1 MRPPLP
7 PIPPIGF
14 GLGGGGDDEEER
26 KREVGEQGGVVRG
39 DVNLIGDVMGMARMA
54 RLLRISQ

>member
-1 MRPPLP
+1 
-7 PIPPIGF
+7 
-14 GLGGGGDDEEER
+14 
-26 KREVGEQGGVVRG
+26 VGEQGGLVKG

>member
-1 MRPPLP
+1 MRPPL
-7 PIPPIGF
+7 PPIGF
-14 GLGGGGDDEEER
+14 GLGGGGDEEER
-26 KREVGEQGGVVRG
+26 QREVGEQGGLVKG